1 MRHPLRSFTLAT
13 ALLAGA
19 GACADSTGGGG
30 GGTPPGDL
38 NFLRLTDTA
47 PPLCADSTGGWV
59 KRDPAGQSIEF
70 ALVFPESGI
79 PADCNG
85 GSTEDFLRLKIEKDA
100 IQRRPDGTL
109 IGNGDSVFVWV
120 KWVGNDSLLFDLQPS
135 GLVFDPA
142 KPADL
147 KIEYG
152 EAGEDLNDDGAIDVE
167 DDEAETKLDMWRQ
180 EHPGDDFVRVGIA
193 KLEDE
198 NEIEA
203 KLNGLSRYAIAY

>member
-79 PADCNG
+79 PAA
-85 GSTEDFLRLKIEKDA
+85 SDFA
-100 IQRRPDGTL
+100 VQRTSGTTPACSIANSLPVRPIPDWTSSAT
-109 IGNGDSVFVWV
+109 NSM
-120 KWVGNDSLLFDLQPS
+120 PC
-135 GLVFDPA
+135 
-142 KPADL
+142 
-147 KIEYG
+147 
-152 EAGEDLNDDGAIDVE
+152 
-167 DDEAETKLDMWRQ
+167 
-180 EHPGDDFVRVGIA
+180 
-193 KLEDE
+193 
-198 NEIEA
+198 
-203 KLNGLSRYAIAY
+203 

>member
-1 MRHPLRSFTLAT
+1 MRFPLRSLTLAT
-13 ALLAGA
+13 ALLAGV

-30 GGTPPGDL
+30 GGKPPSAL
-38 NFLRLTDTA
+38 NIIRLADTA

-59 KRDPAGQSIEF
+59 TRDPAGQSTEF
-70 ALVFPESGI
+70 ALVFPESGNL
-79 PADCNG
+79 ADCNG

-100 IQRRPDGTL
+100 IQRRPDGSL
-109 IGNGDSVFVWV
+109 IADGDSVFISV

-142 KPADL
+142 NPAEL

-152 EAGEDLNDDGAIDVE
+152 EAGSDLNDDGNTDGE
-167 DDEAETKLDMWRQ
+167 DDDIETRLDIWRQ
-180 EHPGDDFVRVGIA
+180 EQPGDDFVRVGTA

-203 KLNGLSRYAIAY
+203 KLNGFSRYAIAY